1 VSVALLEVSDL
12 MRRFGGLIAVNNVT
26 LAVESSEIR
35 GLIGPNGAGK
45 TTLFNLL
52 TGALR
57 PTAGR
62 VRFDGADITGAPTH
76 RLVRRGI
83 VRTYQLSQLFAG
95 FTVFRNVLSALHV
108 HARSGFWAGLLEP
121 PGVRRH
127 NEALGERALEIV
139 RFVGL
144 GGREDDIAGSLSHG
158 HKRLLQVAV
167 GLAPS
172 PRLLLLDEPVAGL
185 LHEDVDR
192 MMALVRSLRD
202 VQGIT
207 VVLVEHNMQAVMG
220 VCDRITVLQF
230 GSVIAEGA
238 PAAIAADPRVIEA
251 YLGVFED
258 DAA

>member
-1 VSVALLEVSDL
+1 MLEVERL
-12 MRRFGGLIAVNNVT
+12 TRRFGGLTAVNNVT
-26 LAVESSEIR
+26 LSVAQGEIR

-52 TGALR
+52 TGVLG
-57 PTAGR
+57 PTAGL
-62 VRFDGADITGAPTH
+62 VRFEGTDITGESIH
-76 RLVRRGI
+76 RLARRGI

-95 FTVFRNVLSALHV
+95 FTVHRNVLSALHV
-108 HARSGFWAGLLEP
+108 HARSGFWAGLLELP
-121 PGVRRH
+121 AVRHH
-127 NEALGERALEIV
+127 NAALAERALEIV

-144 GGREDDIAGSLSHG
+144 GGREEDIAGSLSHG

-167 GLAPS
+167 GLAPT

-192 MMALVRSLRD
+192 MMGLVQRLRD
-202 VQGIT
+202 TQGIT
-207 VVLVEHNMQAVMG
+207 VVLVEHNMQAVMRI
-220 VCDRITVLQF
+220 CDRITVLQF
-230 GSVIAEGA
+230 GAVIAEGT
-238 PAAIAADPRVIEA
+238 PAEIAADPLVIEA

>member
-1 VSVALLEVSDL
+1 VALLEVFDL
-12 MRRFGGLIAVNNVT
+12 TRRFGGLIAVNSVT
-26 LAVESSEIR
+26 LTVEPGEIR

-52 TGALR
+52 TGVLR

-62 VRFDGADITGAPTH
+62 VHFEGAEITSEATH
-76 RLVRRGI
+76 RLARRGI

-108 HARSGFWAGLLEP
+108 HARAGFWAGLLELP
-121 PGVRRH
+121 TVRHH
-127 NEALGERALEIV
+127 NDALRERALETI

-144 GGREDDIAGSLSHG
+144 GGHEDDVAGSLSHG

-192 MMALVRSLRD
+192 MMALVQSLRD

-207 VVLVEHNMQAVMG
+207 VVLVEHNMQAVMR

-238 PAAIAADPRVIEA
+238 PAVIAADAKVIGA

>member
-1 VSVALLEVSDL
+1 MLEVVGL
-12 MRRFGGLIAVNNVT
+12 TRRFGGLIAVNNVT
-26 LAVESSEIR
+26 LSVAQGEIR

-52 TGALR
+52 TGVLR
-57 PTAGR
+57 PTAGL
-62 VRFDGADITGAPTH
+62 VRFEGTDITGESIH

-95 FTVFRNVLSALHV
+95 FTVYRNVLSALHV
-108 HARSGFWAGLLEP
+108 HARSGFWAGLLELP
-121 PGVRRH
+121 AVHRQ
-127 NEALGERALEIV
+127 NAALAERALEIV

-144 GGREDDIAGSLSHG
+144 NGREEDIAGSLSHG

-167 GLAPS
+167 GLAPT

-192 MMALVRSLRD
+192 MMGLVQRLRD
-202 VQGIT
+202 TQGIT
-207 VVLVEHNMQAVMG
+207 VVLVEHNMQAVMRI
-220 VCDRITVLQF
+220 CDRVTVLQF
-230 GSVIAEGA
+230 GAVIAEGT
-238 PAAIAADPRVIEA
+238 PAEIAADPRVIEA

>member
-1 VSVALLEVSDL
+1 MALLEVSGL
-12 MRRFGGLIAVNNVT
+12 TRRFGGLVAVNDVT
-26 LAVESSEIR
+26 LSVEPGEIR

-45 TTLFNLL
+45 TTLFNLV
-52 TGALR
+52 TGVLP

-62 VRFDGADITGAPTH
+62 VRFDGTDITGEPTH
-76 RLVRRGI
+76 RLVRRGM

-95 FTVFRNVLSALHV
+95 FTVSRNVLSALHV
-108 HARSGFWAGLLEP
+108 HARAGFWAGLLDP
-121 PGVRRH
+121 PAVRRQ
-127 NEALGERALEIV
+127 NDALRERALEII

-144 GGREDDIAGSLSHG
+144 AGREDDIAGSLSHG

-192 MMALVRSLRD
+192 MMALVRSLRA
-202 VQGIT
+202 QGIT

-230 GSVIAEGA
+230 GRVIAEGA

-258 DAA
+258 EDDAA

>member
-1 VSVALLEVSDL
+1 MLEVVGL
-12 MRRFGGLIAVNNVT
+12 TRRFGGLIAVNNVT
-26 LAVESSEIR
+26 LSVAQGEIR

-52 TGALR
+52 TGVLR
-57 PTAGR
+57 PTAGL
-62 VRFDGADITGAPTH
+62 VHYEGTNITGEPIH

-95 FTVFRNVLSALHV
+95 FTVYRNVLSALHV
-108 HARSGFWAGLLEP
+108 HARSGFWAGLLKLP
-121 PGVRRH
+121 AVHRQ
-127 NEALGERALEIV
+127 NAALAERALEIV

-144 GGREDDIAGSLSHG
+144 NGREDDIAGSLSHG

-167 GLAPS
+167 GLAPT

-192 MMALVRSLRD
+192 MMGLVQRLRD
-202 VQGIT
+202 MQGIT
-207 VVLVEHNMQAVMG
+207 VVLVEHNMRAVMR
-220 VCDRITVLQF
+220 VCDRITVLNF
-230 GSVIAEGA
+230 GAVIAEGT
-238 PAAIAADPRVIEA
+238 PAGIAADERVIEA

>member
-1 VSVALLEVSDL
+1 MALLAVSDL
-12 MRRFGGLIAVNNVT
+12 TRRFGGLIAVNDVT
-26 LAVESSEIR
+26 LSVEPGEIR

-52 TGALR
+52 TGVLR

-62 VRFDGADITGAPTH
+62 VRFEGTSITGEPTH

-95 FTVFRNVLSALHV
+95 FTVFRNVQTALHV
-108 HARSGFWAGLLEP
+108 HARGGFWASLLELP
-121 PGVRRH
+121 AVRRH
-127 NEALGERALEIV
+127 NEALRERALEII

-144 GGREDDIAGSLSHG
+144 AGREEDIAGSLSHG

-192 MMALVRSLRD
+192 MMALVQRLRD
-202 VQGIT
+202 TQGIT
-207 VVLVEHNMQAVMG
+207 VVLVEHNMQAVMR

-230 GSVIAEGA
+230 GAVISEGT
-238 PAAIAADPRVIEA
+238 PAAIAADPKVIEA

>member
-1 VSVALLEVSDL
+1 MLEVERL
-12 MRRFGGLIAVNNVT
+12 TRRFGGLTAVNNVT
-26 LAVESSEIR
+26 LSVAHGEIR

-52 TGALR
+52 TGVLR
-57 PTAGR
+57 PTAGL
-62 VRFDGADITGAPTH
+62 VRFEGTDITGESIH
-76 RLVRRGI
+76 RLARRGI

-95 FTVFRNVLSALHV
+95 FTVHRNVLSALHV
-108 HARSGFWAGLLEP
+108 HARSGFWAGLLELP
-121 PGVRRH
+121 AVRHH
-127 NEALGERALEIV
+127 NAALAERALEIV

-144 GGREDDIAGSLSHG
+144 GGREEDIAGSLSHG

-167 GLAPS
+167 GLAPT

-192 MMALVRSLRD
+192 MMGLVQRLRD
-202 VQGIT
+202 TQGIT
-207 VVLVEHNMQAVMG
+207 VVLVEHNMQAVMQ

-230 GSVIAEGA
+230 GAVIAEGT
-238 PAAIAADPRVIEA
+238 PVEIAADPRVIEA
-251 YLGVFED
+251 YLGVFQD

>member
-1 VSVALLEVSDL
+1 MALLEASGL
-12 MRRFGGLIAVNNVT
+12 THRFGGLVAVNNVT
-26 LAVESSEIR
+26 LSVDAGEIR

-52 TGALR
+52 TGVLR
-57 PTAGR
+57 PTEGR
-62 VRFDGADITGAPTH
+62 VRFEETDITGEPTH

-108 HARSGFWAGLLEP
+108 HARSGFWAGLLETP
-121 PGVRRH
+121 ATRRQ
-127 NEALGERALEIV
+127 NDAQRERALEII

-144 GGREDDIAGSLSHG
+144 DGREEDIAGSLSHG
-158 HKRLLQVAV
+158 HKRLLQIAV

-192 MMALVRSLRD
+192 MMALVQSLRD

-207 VVLVEHNMQAVMG
+207 IVLVEHNMQAVMR
-220 VCDRITVLQF
+220 VCQHITVLQF
-230 GSVIAEGA
+230 GAVIADGS
-238 PAAIAADPRVIEA
+238 PAAIAADPKVIEA
-251 YLGVFED
+251 YLGVFEN

>member
-1 VSVALLEVSDL
+1 MALLDVTDL
-12 MRRFGGLIAVNNVT
+12 TRRFGGLIAVNTVN
-26 LAVESSEIR
+26 LSVEQGEIR

-52 TGALR
+52 TGVLR

-62 VRFDGADITGAPTH
+62 VHFEGTDITGEPTH

-95 FTVFRNVLSALHV
+95 FSVYRNVLSALHV
-108 HARSGFWAGLLEP
+108 HARSGFWAGLLELP
-121 PGVRRH
+121 AVRQH
-127 NEALGERALEIV
+127 NDALHERAREII

-144 GGREDDIAGSLSHG
+144 GGREEDIAGSLSHG

-192 MMALVRSLRD
+192 MMALVQSLRD
-202 VQGIT
+202 MQGIT
-207 VVLVEHNMQAVMG
+207 IVLVEHNMQAVMR
-220 VCDRITVLQF
+220 VCARITVLQF
-230 GSVIAEGA
+230 GAVIADGA
-238 PAAIAADPRVIEA
+238 PAVIAADPKVIEA

-258 DAA
+258 DDAA

>member
-1 VSVALLEVSDL
+1 MLEVERL
-12 MRRFGGLIAVNNVT
+12 TRRFGGLTAVNNVT
-26 LAVESSEIR
+26 LSVAQGEIR

-52 TGALR
+52 TGVLR
-57 PTAGR
+57 PTAGL
-62 VRFDGADITGAPTH
+62 VRFEGTDITGESIH
-76 RLVRRGI
+76 RLARRGI

-95 FTVFRNVLSALHV
+95 FTVHRNVLSALHV
-108 HARSGFWAGLLEP
+108 HARSGFWAGLLELP
-121 PGVRRH
+121 AVRHH
-127 NEALGERALEIV
+127 NAALAERALEIV

-144 GGREDDIAGSLSHG
+144 GGREEDIAGSLSHG

-167 GLAPS
+167 GLAPT

-192 MMALVRSLRD
+192 MMELVQRLRD
-202 VQGIT
+202 TQGIT
-207 VVLVEHNMQAVMG
+207 VVLVEHNMQAVMQ

-230 GSVIAEGA
+230 GAVIAEGT
-238 PAAIAADPRVIEA
+238 PVEIAADPRVIEA
-251 YLGVFED
+251 YLGVFQD

>member
-1 VSVALLEVSDL
+1 MMLEVVGL
-12 MRRFGGLIAVNNVT
+12 TRRFGGLIAVNNVT
-26 LAVESSEIR
+26 LSVAQGEIR

-52 TGALR
+52 TGVLR
-57 PTAGR
+57 PTAGL
-62 VRFDGADITGAPTH
+62 VHYEGTNITGEPIH

-95 FTVFRNVLSALHV
+95 FTVYRNVLSALHV
-108 HARSGFWAGLLEP
+108 HARSGFWAGLLELP
-121 PGVRRH
+121 AVHRQ
-127 NEALGERALEIV
+127 NAALAERALEIV

-144 GGREDDIAGSLSHG
+144 NGREDDIAGSLSHG

-167 GLAPS
+167 GLAPT

-192 MMALVRSLRD
+192 MMGLVQRLRD
-202 VQGIT
+202 MQGIT
-207 VVLVEHNMQAVMG
+207 VVLVEHNMRAVMR
-220 VCDRITVLQF
+220 VCDRITVLNF
-230 GSVIAEGA
+230 GAVIAEGT
-238 PAAIAADPRVIEA
+238 PAGIAADERVIEA

>member
-1 VSVALLEVSDL
+1 MALLEASGL
-12 MRRFGGLIAVNNVT
+12 THRFGGLVAVNDVT
-26 LAVESSEIR
+26 LSVDAGEIR

-52 TGALR
+52 TGVLR
-57 PTAGR
+57 PNEGR
-62 VRFDGADITGAPTH
+62 VRFEEADITGEPTH

-108 HARSGFWAGLLEP
+108 HARSGFWAGLLETP
-121 PGVRRH
+121 ATRRQ
-127 NEALGERALEIV
+127 NDAQRERALEII

-158 HKRLLQVAV
+158 HKRLLQIAV

-192 MMALVRSLRD
+192 MMALVQSLRD

-207 VVLVEHNMQAVMG
+207 IVLVEHNMQAVMR
-220 VCDRITVLQF
+220 VCQHITVLQF
-230 GSVIAEGA
+230 GAVIADGS
-238 PAAIAADPRVIEA
+238 PAAIAADPKVIEA
-251 YLGVFED
+251 YLGVFEND

>member
-1 VSVALLEVSDL
+1 MALLEASGL
-12 MRRFGGLIAVNNVT
+12 THRFGGLVAVNDVT
-26 LAVESSEIR
+26 LSVEAGEIR

-45 TTLFNLL
+45 TTLFNVL
-52 TGALR
+52 TGVLR
-57 PTAGR
+57 PTEGR
-62 VRFDGADITGAPTH
+62 VRFEGTDITGEPTH

-108 HARSGFWAGLLEP
+108 HARSGFWAGLLET
-121 PGVRRH
+121 PGTRRQ
-127 NEALGERALEIV
+127 NDAQRERALEII

-144 GGREDDIAGSLSHG
+144 GGREENIAGSLSHG
-158 HKRLLQVAV
+158 HKRLLQIAV

-192 MMALVRSLRD
+192 MMALVQSLRD
-202 VQGIT
+202 LQGIT
-207 VVLVEHNMQAVMG
+207 IVLVEHNMQAVMR
-220 VCDRITVLQF
+220 VCQHITVLQF
-230 GSVIAEGA
+230 GSVIADGS
-238 PAAIAADPRVIEA
+238 PAAIASDPKVIEA
-251 YLGVFED
+251 YLGVFEN

>member
-1 VSVALLEVSDL
+1 MLEVVGL
-12 MRRFGGLIAVNNVT
+12 TRRFGGLIAVNNVT
-26 LAVESSEIR
+26 LSVAQGEIR

-52 TGALR
+52 TGVLR
-57 PTAGR
+57 PTAGL
-62 VRFDGADITGAPTH
+62 VHYEGTNITGEPIH

-95 FTVFRNVLSALHV
+95 FTVYRNVLSALHV
-108 HARSGFWAGLLEP
+108 HARSGFWAGLLELP
-121 PGVRRH
+121 AVHRQ
-127 NEALGERALEIV
+127 NAALSERALEIV

-144 GGREDDIAGSLSHG
+144 NGREDDIAGSLSHG

-167 GLAPS
+167 GLAPT

-192 MMALVRSLRD
+192 MMGLVQRLRD
-202 VQGIT
+202 MQGIT
-207 VVLVEHNMQAVMG
+207 VVLVEHNMRAVMR
-220 VCDRITVLQF
+220 VCDRITVLNF
-230 GSVIAEGA
+230 GAVIAEGT
-238 PAAIAADPRVIEA
+238 PAGIAADERVIEA